1 MPPTLQSI
9 EATVQ
14 PDGSVR
20 LKRRLRLKRP
30 AKAVLT
36 VLVDSGSPAADHSSA
51 KLSQASLAKD
61 WLRTEEDAA
70 WAHLQPGR

>member
-14 PDGSVR
+14 TDGSVR
-20 LKRRLRLKRP
+20 LKRRLHLKKP

-36 VLVDSGSPAADHSSA
+36 VLVESGQPSIDLSSA

-61 WLRTEEDAA
+61 WLRAEEDAA

>member
-20 LKRRLRLKRP
+20 LKRRLRLKKP

-36 VLVDSGSPAADHSSA
+36 VLVESSRPTADLSGA
-51 KLSQASLAKD
+51 KLSQTSLAKD
-61 WLRTEEDAA
+61 WLRSEEDAA

>member
-14 PDGSVR
+14 TDGSVR
-20 LKRRLRLKRP
+20 LKRRLHLKKP

-36 VLVDSGSPAADHSSA
+36 VLVESGRPSIDLSSA

-61 WLRTEEDAA
+61 WLRAEEDAA